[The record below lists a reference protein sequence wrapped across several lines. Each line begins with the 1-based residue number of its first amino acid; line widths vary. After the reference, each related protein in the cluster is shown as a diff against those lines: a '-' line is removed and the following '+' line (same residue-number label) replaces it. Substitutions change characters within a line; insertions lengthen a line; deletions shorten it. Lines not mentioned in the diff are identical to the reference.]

1 VLESLFKK
9 LVHRFDPERR
19 VQLLRSSEDSGLG
32 EYLEAIEA
40 LASTDMDP
48 DGRIYIKIHDKQN
61 PTKGVWLEEFAH
73 ALQFLQYGNVP
84 LSSDDR
90 ERRERELEV
99 AQCLFQRAERQ
110 HLTQEDISH
119 LERAIRYYGEA

>member
-1 VLESLFKK
+1 MFERLFQK

-19 VQLLRSSEDSGLG
+19 VQLLRSSEDPGLG

-40 LASTDMDP
+40 LASTDMDSE
-48 DGRIYIKIHDKQN
+48 GRISVKIHDQQN

-90 ERRERELEV
+90 ERCERELEV
-99 AQCLFQRAERQ
+99 AQCLFDRAERQ
-110 HLTQEDISH
+110 HLTQEDISD
-119 LERAIRYYGEA
+119 LERAIRYYGDA

>member
-1 VLESLFKK
+1 MFERLFRK
-9 LVHRFDPERR
+9 LVHRFDLEGR
-19 VQLLRSSEDSGLG
+19 VQLLRSSKDSGLG

-40 LASTDMDP
+40 LASTDMDSE
-48 DGRIYIKIHDKQN
+48 GRIFVKIHDKQN

-90 ERRERELEV
+90 ERCERELEV
-99 AQCLFQRAERQ
+99 AQCLIERAERQ
-110 HLTQEDISH
+110 HLTPEDISD
-119 LERAIRYYGEA
+119 LERAIQYYGEA